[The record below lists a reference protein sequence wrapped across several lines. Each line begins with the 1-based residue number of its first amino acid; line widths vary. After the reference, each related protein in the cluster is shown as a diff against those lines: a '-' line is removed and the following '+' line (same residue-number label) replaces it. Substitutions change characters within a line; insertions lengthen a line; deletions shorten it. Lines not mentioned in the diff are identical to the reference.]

1 MNQYSFILSS
11 VRALIVRPSPFAQQ
25 LTEAIKQQG
34 GYAYALPMQKII
46 PTATNLIIEQLNTN
60 LKIDRIIVTSRFAAR
75 CAIPALQY
83 DWQQFNSIK
92 KWYCLGANTSIELNK
107 FGINASYPNSGITS
121 ENLLQLKDFSLK
133 NIRKQNILIIKGNN
147 GRKTLY
153 NTLTHRQANVVSLES
168 YSREPLCYCQQATT
182 TLIQKHNFNCI
193 FCGNHEA
200 LKNLCNFLPMSYRNK
215 YILILPSL
223 RQVNLA
229 IKLGFINS
237 CYINGMSNN
246 NIIAK
251 LYEQQNLL
259 RLKNETK

>member
-11 VRALIVRPSPFAQQ
+11 VRALVVRPSPFAQQ

-34 GYAYALPMQKII
+34 GYAYALPMQEII
-46 PTATNLIIEQLNTN
+46 PMATNLIIEQLNTN
-60 LKIDRIIVTSRFAAR
+60 LKIDGVIVTSRFAAKYG
-75 CAIPALQY
+75 IPALKSG
-83 DWQQFNSIK
+83 WQQFDSIK
-92 KWYCLGANTSIELNK
+92 KWYCLGVGTSIELNE
-107 FGINASYPNSGITS
+107 FGISACYPNSGVTS
-121 ENLLQLKDFSLK
+121 EDLLQLKDFSVE
-133 NIRKQNILIIKGNN
+133 NIRKQNIIIIKGNN

-153 NTLTHRQANVVSLES
+153 NTLKCRQANVVSLET
-168 YSREPLCYCQQATT
+168 YSRKLLSYCQKAITK
-182 TLIQKHNFNCI
+182 LIQKNNFNCI
-193 FCGNHEA
+193 VCGNHEA

-215 YILILPSL
+215 YILILSSL

-259 RLKNETK
+259 RLKNEKK